1 MGVTKTTSI
10 TALGGNL
17 IIDFDADSS
26 VEGHVTSDTF
36 EPSKSGVLYLVEVDN
51 TANATTSAYLRIKD
65 AQSAGAA
72 GTLVPTWMFVAA
84 PGSKASYT
92 FPDGQPYGTGLTLW
106 CTSGNAV
113 DNSTSP
119 ADAVIVQL
127 IAS

>member
-26 VEGHVTSDTF
+26 VEGHVTGNS
-36 EPSKSGVLYLVEVDN
+36 SGVLYVVEVDN

-119 ADAVIVQL
+119 ADAVIVRL

>member
-26 VEGHVTSDTF
+26 VEGHVTSNT
-36 EPSKSGVLYLVEVDN
+36 SGVLYLVEVDN

-119 ADAVIVQL
+119 ASAVIVRL

>member
-10 TALGGNL
+10 TALGGNI

-26 VEGHVTSDTF
+26 VEGHVTGNS
-36 EPSKSGVLYLVEVDN
+36 SGVLYVVEVDN

-84 PGSKASYT
+84 PGLKAAYA
-92 FPDGQPYGTGLTLW
+92 FPDGQPYGTGLTMW
-106 CTSGNAV
+106 CTSNNAV
-113 DNSTSP
+113 ANGSSP
-119 ADAVIVQL
+119 ASAVIVRL

>member
-26 VEGHVTSDTF
+26 VEGHVTGNS
-36 EPSKSGVLYLVEVDN
+36 SGVLYVVEVDN

-84 PGSKASYT
+84 PGSKSSYT

-119 ADAVIVQL
+119 ASAVIVRL